1 MKKIYLIKSSSYR
14 VLDNKIKE
22 IIAASTNV
30 TTFSLNDISI
40 YEVIDDASYSGLF
53 NDERFIII
61 KDVKYFGGKFN
72 YEEESSAISK
82 FLENMDESINIIF
95 VCDNIL
101 KSKELTKKVLSLGAE
116 IIDLSELE
124 EDKIM
129 EIIYDYTKSNEIS
142 IDDKTIK
149 LLLKNSNNDIDI
161 ALMEIDKLSVVTNKI
176 DEKIVAS
183 YSSVMESD
191 VTFDFVDAVVGKKFD
206 TVFALLD
213 NLLNNNTEVL
223 GLISLLANRYIT
235 IYIVKSADKDHKT
248 DEEIADMLGFKN
260 KGRLYYIRRD
270 GKIYTLDELKEI
282 IINLSILD
290 KKIKTGTSPVYGLKE
305 FLLNL

>member
-1 MKKIYLIKSSSYR
+1 MKNIYLIKSLSYR
-14 VLDNKIKE
+14 VLDNKIHE
-22 IIAASTNV
+22 ITADSTNI
-30 TTFSLNDISI
+30 TTLSLNDISI
-40 YEVIDDASYSGLF
+40 YEVIDDASYLGLF
-53 NDERFIII
+53 NEARFIII

-72 YEEESSAISK
+72 YEEETAAISK

-101 KSKELTKKVLSLGAE
+101 KSKELTKKALSLGAK

-124 EDKIM
+124 ESEVIKI
-129 EIIYDYTKSNEIS
+129 IHDYSKLNELI
-142 IDDKTIK
+142 IDDKTIN
-149 LLLKNSNNDIDI
+149 LLLKNANNDIDV
-161 ALMEIDKLSVVTNKI
+161 ALMEIDKLSTITNKI
-176 DEKIVAS
+176 DQEIIS
-183 YSSVMESD
+183 TYSSVIESD
-191 VTFDFVDAVVGKKFD
+191 VTFDFVDAVVQKKFN
-206 TVFALLD
+206 TVFSLLD
-213 NLLNNNTEVL
+213 KLLNNNTEVL
-223 GLISLLANRYIT
+223 GLISLLANRYTT
-235 IYIVKSADKDHKT
+235 IYIVKSANKDHKT

-305 FLLNL
+305 LLLNL